1 MPNPNHSTHDKIE
14 RSLADIDWKSYRE
27 GPFTPSPLA
36 WEDQVLYFLL
46 LDRFS
51 DDKETGYRGNDGT
64 KVLTQGTPLFKP
76 DDTSNAIGSSADA
89 QRWREAGNGWVGG
102 TLQGLTSK
110 IGYLHRLGVTAI
122 WISPVLKQ
130 AAFQQTYHGYGIQN
144 FLDVDPHFGCR
155 QDLKNLVDTAHQHGI
170 YVILDIILNHT
181 GDMFSYDTDRY
192 DTVDDKGHHFID
204 SRWDSKP
211 YKVKG
216 FNDKAG
222 SPAIPFVSL
231 PNGLTG
237 DDAVWPTEFQDPLNF
252 TQKGRINNWD
262 YDPEFREG
270 DFYDLKDIHTGYGD
284 EDNYQPS
291 PALYALCDVYKFWIA
306 YADIDGFRVD
316 TVKHMDLGA
325 ARFFASVIHEF
336 AQSLGKENF
345 YLIGEITGGRKNAF
359 NTLSTTG
366 LDAALGIDDIPDKLE
381 NLVKGCR
388 DPNEYFSLFRNSL
401 LVQKESHV
409 WFKDK
414 VVTLYDDHDQV
425 RKGNTKARFCAGDS
439 AWRKL
444 ALNVLAL
451 NALTLGIPCIYY
463 GSEQYF
469 DGEGG
474 NDRYIREAMF
484 GGEFGAFRSRG
495 RHCFDE
501 DSYLYQELAK
511 ILTIRKQ
518 NTVLRRGRQYLREIS
533 DSGNE
538 GSFGYPHMIDGRIL
552 SVIPWSRIFDDEEIV
567 LAINTDAEKPRTAWV
582 TIDNRI
588 HDGRPGFLSCLY
600 SPDAAQIATQV
611 NIEARNGKA
620 VQLTVPAGGFVMY
633 E

>member
-1 MPNPNHSTHDKIE
+1 
-14 RSLADIDWKSYRE
+14 
-27 GPFTPSPLA
+27 
-36 WEDQVLYFLL
+36 
-46 LDRFS
+46 
-51 DDKETGYRGNDGT
+51 
-64 KVLTQGTPLFKP
+64 
-76 DDTSNAIGSSADA
+76 
-89 QRWREAGNGWVGG
+89 
-102 TLQGLTSK
+102 LQGLTSK
-110 IGYLHRLGVTAI
+110 IGYLQRLGVTAI
-122 WISPVLKQ
+122 WVSPVFKQ
-130 AAFQQTYHGYGIQN
+130 VAFQQTYHGYGIQN

-181 GDMFSYDTDRY
+181 GDMFSYDADRY

-204 SRWDSKP
+204 SRWDNKP

-222 SPAIPFVSL
+222 SPAIPFVSPL
-231 PNGLTG
+231 NGLTG
-237 DDAVWPTEFQDPLNF
+237 DDAVWPTEFQDPINF

-284 EDNYQPS
+284 EDHYQPS
-291 PALYALCDVYKFWIA
+291 PALYALCEVYKFWIA

-381 NLVKGCR
+381 YLVKGCR

-439 AWRKL
+439 SWRKL
-444 ALNVLAL
+444 ALNVMAL
-451 NALTLGIPCIYY
+451 NAMTLGIPCIYY

-474 NDRYIREAMF
+474 NDRYIRETMF

-501 DSYLYQELAK
+501 DSYLY
-511 ILTIRKQ
+511 
-518 NTVLRRGRQYLREIS
+518 
-533 DSGNE
+533 
-538 GSFGYPHMIDGRIL
+538 
-552 SVIPWSRIFDDEEIV
+552 
-567 LAINTDAEKPRTAWV
+567 
-582 TIDNRI
+582 
-588 HDGRPGFLSCLY
+588 
-600 SPDAAQIATQV
+600 
-611 NIEARNGKA
+611 
-620 VQLTVPAGGFVMY
+620 
-633 E
+633 